1 MVGGAIAA
9 RVAEWQFV
17 LIPVSFVSLAL
28 GHYFAY
34 RRGLGGRW
42 QRALLWVATPISLT
56 LWALPHVM
64 R

>member
-1 MVGGAIAA
+1 MASGALAA

-17 LIPVSFVSLAL
+17 LIPVSLMSLAL
-28 GHYFAY
+28 GHYVAY
-34 RRGLGGRW
+34 RRGVGGRW
-42 QRALLWVATPISLT
+42 QRVLLWIATPISLT